1 MSQRGT
7 LVVGQ
12 SGGATAVINATLAG
26 VIDGGVAS
34 GAFDRVVGLRFG
46 IEGLLNDE
54 LIDLTAQSPETLAGL
69 RATPSAA
76 LGTTRKKMTEADLET
91 IVAKLKAINARG
103 LVYIGGNDSADTSH
117 RIHQAAVKAGYEIAV
132 VAAPKTI
139 DNDLPLTDHCPG
151 YPSLGKFLANAVRD
165 ATYDSLATPRLHP
178 VKFIEVMGRDAG
190 WVAASTALAF
200 GEHERDL
207 QPLIFFPETPP
218 ASAEDALA
226 EIQARV
232 DERGWTV
239 VVIPETLKDAAGRH
253 FGGAEPDFVDP
264 HGHAYFPSPAAALT
278 RLVTSELGFRAR
290 YERPGTAAR
299 MSISLA
305 SPVDLEEAF
314 NLGWGAAARAATGK
328 SDIMVTLDRVSD
340 QPYQCAIGTAP
351 LDQIANHVRT
361 FPDGFLAAGGRA
373 ISDSFRAYA
382 LPLLGTDPFP
392 PYVRLD
398 TSLTI

>member
-1 MSQRGT
+1 MTAHGT

-26 VIDGGVAS
+26 VVDGGRAS
-34 GAFDRVVGLRFG
+34 GAFSRIAGLRFG
-46 IEGLLNDE
+46 IEGLLSDE
-54 LIDLTAQSPETLAGL
+54 LIDLSAQSPETIAGL
-69 RATPSAA
+69 RNTPSAA
-76 LGTTRKKMTEADLET
+76 LGTTRKKMTDADLEQ
-91 IVAKLKAINARG
+91 IVAKLRAIDARG
-103 LVYIGGNDSADTSH
+103 LIYIGGNDSADTSH
-117 RIHQAAVKAGYEIAV
+117 RIHLAAQAAGYELAV

-151 YPSLGKFLANAVRD
+151 YPSLAKYLANAVRD

-190 WVAASTALAF
+190 WVAASTALGF
-200 GEHERDL
+200 SETERDL

-218 ASAEDALA
+218 ESAEAALA
-226 EIQARV
+226 EIQARL
-232 DERGWTV
+232 DERGWVV
-239 VVIPETLKDAAGRH
+239 VVIPETLRDAAGRH
-253 FGGAEPDFVDP
+253 FGGSEPDYVDP
-264 HGHAYFPSPAAALT
+264 HGHPYFPSPAAALT
-278 RLVTSELGFRAR
+278 RLVTSALGVRAR

-314 NLGWGAAARAATGK
+314 NLGWSAAARAATGK

-340 QPYQCAIGTAP
+340 HPFQCAIGTAP
-351 LDQIANHVRT
+351 LAQIANHVRL
-361 FPDGFLAAGGRA
+361 FPEGFFAAGGRG

-382 LPLLGTDPFP
+382 MPLLGTDPFP

-398 TSLTI
+398 TTLSF

>member
-1 MSQRGT
+1 MTGRGA

-12 SGGATAVINATLAG
+12 SGGATAVINSTLAG
-26 VIDGGVAS
+26 VIEGGKAS
-34 GAFDRVVGLRFG
+34 GAFDRIIGLRFG
-46 IEGLLNDE
+46 IEGLLRDE
-54 LIDLTAQSPETLAGL
+54 LIDLSAQSAETIAGL
-69 RATPSAA
+69 RSTPSAA
-76 LGTTRKKMTEADLET
+76 LGTTRKKMTDDDLE
-91 IVAKLKAINARG
+91 IIIAKLESLNARG

-117 RIHQAAVKAGYEIAV
+117 RIHLAAEQAGYEIAV
-132 VAAPKTI
+132 IAAPKTI

-151 YPSLGKFLANAVRD
+151 YSSLGKFLANAVRD

-200 GEHERDL
+200 GERERDL
-207 QPLIFFPETPP
+207 QPLIFFPENPP
-218 ASAEDALA
+218 ASAEAALA
-226 EIQARV
+226 EIKAQV

-239 VVIPETLKDAAGRH
+239 VVIPETLRDAAGRH
-253 FGGAEPDFVDP
+253 FGGAEPEYIDP
-264 HGHAYFPSPAAALT
+264 HGHPYFPSPAAALT
-278 RLVTSELGFRAR
+278 RSVTSELGLRAR

-305 SPVDLEEAF
+305 SPVDLEEAY

-351 LDQIANHVRT
+351 LDQIANHVRS
-361 FPDGFLAAGGRA
+361 FPDGFLAEGGRA

-382 LPLLGTDPFP
+382 LPLLGSDPFP

-398 TSLTI
+398 TALAI

>member
-1 MSQRGT
+1 MTNRGA

-26 VIDGGVAS
+26 VVEGAQAS
-34 GAFDRVVGLRFG
+34 GAFDRVIGLRFG
-46 IEGLLNDE
+46 IEGLLRDE
-54 LIDLTAQSPETLAGL
+54 LVDLSAQSAETIAGL
-69 RATPSAA
+69 RGTPSAA
-76 LGTTRKKMTEADLET
+76 LGTTRKKMTEGDLEA
-91 IVAKLKAINARG
+91 IVARLKAVNARG

-117 RIHQAAVKAGYEIAV
+117 RIHLAAEQAGYEIAV

-151 YPSLGKFLANAVRD
+151 YPSLSKFLANAVRD

-207 QPLIFFPETPP
+207 LPLIFFPENPP
-218 ASAEDALA
+218 ASAEAALA
-226 EIQARV
+226 EIKTRV

-239 VVIPETLKDAAGRH
+239 VVIPETLRDAAGRH
-253 FGGAEPDFVDP
+253 FSGTEPEYVDP
-264 HGHAYFPSPAAALT
+264 HGHPYFPSPAAALT
-278 RLVTSELGFRAR
+278 RLVTSELGLRAR

-299 MSISLA
+299 MSVSLA
-305 SPVDLEEAF
+305 SPVDLEEAY

-351 LDQIANHVRT
+351 LDQIANHVRS
-361 FPDGFLAAGGRA
+361 FPDGFLANGGRA
-373 ISDSFRAYA
+373 ISDSFRVYA
-382 LPLLGTDPFP
+382 LPLLGTNPFP

-398 TSLTI
+398 TTLTI